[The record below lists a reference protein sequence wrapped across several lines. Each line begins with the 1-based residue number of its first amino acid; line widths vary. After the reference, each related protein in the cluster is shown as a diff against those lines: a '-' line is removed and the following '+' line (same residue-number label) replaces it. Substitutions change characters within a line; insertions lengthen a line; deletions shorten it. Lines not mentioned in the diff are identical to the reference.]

1 MRARMRPLRRDRR
14 RDIQVNGTTILIGS
28 ILLLIILMAVWA
40 RSRAG
45 RIRSEAAARERRA
58 LAATRS
64 GGELGD
70 EADDAGAVPAK
81 PAESTGETIFE
92 PGTPTGVVPGSRGS
106 IEVAEVLD
114 IEELLR
120 DEPHGVA
127 SRARAQLEEPTN
139 IHTGDTL
146 PPRPVVT
153 PVAAVAAPPPVR
165 AVAPPPPVRAVAP
178 PPPVRAVAPPPP
190 VRAVAPP
197 SPVRAVPPPP
207 PHPAP
212 IAPPRQPAPPVKPA
226 PAVPPSPPAARASA
240 LVKPSPA
247 ASPDGDVPL
256 RELVL
261 AWFEA
266 RGYRSSPASPVVRP
280 IELVLRHKD
289 DPSRAYA
296 FVVGTQRV
304 TAERVQ
310 QLAQQARGIGLIRVL
325 IVADAGLSAD
335 APHAKRGVRVLDRSA
350 LSAELAKLD
359 ISVAAKIIAVAR
371 KRSSTR
377 VGVG

>member
-1 MRARMRPLRRDRR
+1 
-14 RDIQVNGTTILIGS
+14 VNGTTLLIGS
-28 ILLLIILMAVWA
+28 IVLLIILMAIWA
-40 RSRAG
+40 RSRAA
-45 RIRSEAAARERRA
+45 RIRSESAARERRA
-58 LAATRS
+58 LAAVKS
-64 GGELGD
+64 GEDPSEDG
-70 EADDAGAVPAK
+70 ADAGAPPK
-81 PAESTGETIFE
+81 PRESTGETIFE
-92 PGTPTGVVPGSRGS
+92 PGTPTSMVPGSRGS

-120 DEPHGVA
+120 DEPYGIA

-146 PPRPVVT
+146 PPRP
-153 PVAAVAAPPPVR
+153 AVSPPV
-165 AVAPPPPVRAVAP
+165 AVAPPPPPPMRAAPPPQQPMKPSPMAPMKPSPMAPAARPHAP
-178 PPPVRAVAPPPP
+178 PPPAVAKPAAAPASPRGRAATPPPP
-190 VRAVAPP
+190 
-197 SPVRAVPPPP
+197 
-207 PHPAP
+207 
-212 IAPPRQPAPPVKPA
+212 A
-226 PAVPPSPPAARASA
+226 PAA
-240 LVKPSPA
+240 
-247 ASPDGDVPL
+247 PDGEVPL

-335 APHAKRGVRVLDRSA
+335 APNAKRGVRVLDRGA

-371 KRSSTR
+371 KRANTK
-377 VGVG
+377 VGVA

>member
-1 MRARMRPLRRDRR
+1 M
-14 RDIQVNGTTILIGS
+14 
-28 ILLLIILMAVWA
+28 
-40 RSRAG
+40 
-45 RIRSEAAARERRA
+45 
-58 LAATRS
+58 
-64 GGELGD
+64 
-70 EADDAGAVPAK
+70 
-81 PAESTGETIFE
+81 
-92 PGTPTGVVPGSRGS
+92 VPGSRGS

-120 DEPHGVA
+120 DEPHGIA

-146 PPRPVVT
+146 PPRPIVSE
-153 PVAAVAAPPPVR
+153 PVAL
-165 AVAPPPPVRAVAP
+165 APPPPRVVP
-178 PPPVRAVAPPPP
+178 PPPVQPTRSAPPVVPAVA
-190 VRAVAPP
+190 AQ
-197 SPVRAVPPPP
+197 
-207 PHPAP
+207 
-212 IAPPRQPAPPVKPA
+212 RQPAPPRAQPAPPRAQPAQPRAATPARAPA
-226 PAVPPSPPAARASA
+226 PAPAPSA
-240 LVKPSPA
+240 
-247 ASPDGDVPL
+247 PDGEVPL

-266 RGYRSSPASPVVRP
+266 RGYRSAPASPVVRP

-325 IVADAGLSAD
+325 VVADAGLSAD
-335 APHAKRGVRVLDRSA
+335 APHAKRGVRVLDRNA

-377 VGVG
+377 ASVG

>member
-1 MRARMRPLRRDRR
+1 VD
-14 RDIQVNGTTILIGS
+14 GTTLLIGS
-28 ILLLIILMAVWA
+28 IVLLAILMALWA
-40 RSRAG
+40 RGRAA
-45 RIRSEAAARERRA
+45 RIRSDADGRERRA
-58 LAATRS
+58 LAAVRAGGDPTGNGADTGS
-64 GGELGD
+64 G
-70 EADDAGAVPAK
+70 PAK

-92 PGTPTGVVPGSRGS
+92 PGTPTSMVPGRRGS

-120 DEPHGVA
+120 DEPHGIA
-127 SRARAQLEEPTN
+127 SRARAQLEEHTN

-146 PPRPVVT
+146 PPRPIVSEPVALAPTPARVVPQPPMQPTRSAPPVT
-153 PVAAVAAPPPVR
+153 PALAAQ
-165 AVAPPPPVRAVAP
+165 
-178 PPPVRAVAPPPP
+178 
-190 VRAVAPP
+190 
-197 SPVRAVPPPP
+197 
-207 PHPAP
+207 
-212 IAPPRQPAPPVKPA
+212 RQPAPARAQPAPSRATPARAPA
-226 PAVPPSPPAARASA
+226 PAPAA
-240 LVKPSPA
+240 
-247 ASPDGDVPL
+247 PDGEVPL

-266 RGYRSSPASPVVRP
+266 RGYRAAPASPVVRP

-304 TAERVQ
+304 TSERVH

-325 IVADAGLSAD
+325 VVADAGLSAD
-335 APHAKRGVRVLDRSA
+335 APQAKKGVRVLDRNS

-371 KRSSTR
+371 KRSSAR
-377 VGVG
+377 ASVA

>member
-1 MRARMRPLRRDRR
+1 VGVGNAPGLPQFAAAVSSGPIEAG
-14 RDIQVNGTTILIGS
+14 IQVNGTILLIGS
-28 ILLLIILMAVWA
+28 IVLLAILMALWA
-40 RSRAG
+40 RGRAA
-45 RIRSEAAARERRA
+45 RIRNDSDARERRA
-58 LAATRS
+58 LAAVRAGGDPTGNGADTGS
-64 GGELGD
+64 G
-70 EADDAGAVPAK
+70 PAK

-92 PGTPTGVVPGSRGS
+92 PGTPTSMVPGRRGS

-120 DEPHGVA
+120 DEPHGIA
-127 SRARAQLEEPTN
+127 SRARAQLEEHTN

-146 PPRPVVT
+146 PPRPVISE
-153 PVAAVAAPPPVR
+153 PVALAPPPARV
-165 AVAPPPPVRAVAP
+165 VPPPPV
-178 PPPVRAVAPPPP
+178 
-190 VRAVAPP
+190 
-197 SPVRAVPPPP
+197 
-207 PHPAP
+207 
-212 IAPPRQPAPPVKPA
+212 QPTRSAPPVT
-226 PAVPPSPPAARASA
+226 PAVAAQRQPTPPRAQPAQPRAATPARASA
-240 LVKPSPA
+240 PAPAPSA
-247 ASPDGDVPL
+247 PDGEVPL

-266 RGYRSSPASPVVRP
+266 RGYRSAPASPVVRP

-304 TAERVQ
+304 TSERVQ

-325 IVADAGLSAD
+325 VVADAGLSAD
-335 APHAKRGVRVLDRSA
+335 APHAKRGVRVLDRNA

-371 KRSSTR
+371 KRSSAR
-377 VGVG
+377 ASVG

>member
-1 MRARMRPLRRDRR
+1 M
-14 RDIQVNGTTILIGS
+14 NGTTLLIGS

-40 RSRAG
+40 RGRAA
-45 RIRSEAAARERRA
+45 RIRRDASARERKA
-58 LAATRS
+58 LAVARA
-64 GGELGD
+64 GGDPAGD
-70 EADDAGAVPAK
+70 GGDTGSAPAK

-92 PGTPTGVVPGSRGS
+92 PGTPTGIVPGSRGS

-120 DEPHGVA
+120 DEPHGIA

-146 PPRPVVT
+146 PPRPVISA
-153 PVAAVAAPPPVR
+153 PV
-165 AVAPPPPVRAVAP
+165 
-178 PPPVRAVAPPPP
+178 
-190 VRAVAPP
+190 
-197 SPVRAVPPPP
+197 AVPPTPVRKDPP
-207 PHPAP
+207 PL
-212 IAPPRQPAPPVKPA
+212 PVKPA
-226 PAVPPSPPAARASA
+226 PIKSAPVAQTPPAVTPPRQPPSPPARPAPAGAASPRAQSPARAPA
-240 LVKPSPA
+240 PSPA
-247 ASPDGDVPL
+247 PAAPDGEVPL

-296 FVVGTQRV
+296 FVVSTQRV
-304 TAERVQ
+304 TSERVQ
-310 QLAQQARGIGLIRVL
+310 QLAQQARSIGLIRVL
-325 IVADAGLSAD
+325 IVADAGSSAD
-335 APHAKRGVRVLDRSA
+335 APHAKRGVRVLDRNA
-350 LSAELAKLD
+350 LSAELARLD

-371 KRSSTR
+371 KRTDTR
-377 VGVG
+377 ASVSPA

>member
-1 MRARMRPLRRDRR
+1 MGVGDAPGLPQFAAAVSSGPTEAG
-14 RDIQVNGTTILIGS
+14 IQVNGTTLLIGS
-28 ILLLIILMAVWA
+28 IVLLAILMALWA
-40 RSRAG
+40 RGRAS
-45 RIRSEAAARERRA
+45 RIRTDADARARRA
-58 LAATRS
+58 LAAVRAGGDPTGNGGDTGS
-64 GGELGD
+64 G
-70 EADDAGAVPAK
+70 PAK

-92 PGTPTGVVPGSRGS
+92 PGTPTSMVPGRRGS

-120 DEPHGVA
+120 DEPHGIA

-146 PPRPVVT
+146 PPRLVISEPVALAPPPARVVSPAPVQPTRSAPPVT
-153 PVAAVAAPPPVR
+153 PPVAAQRRPAEPR
-165 AVAPPPPVRAVAP
+165 A
-178 PPPVRAVAPPPP
+178 
-190 VRAVAPP
+190 
-197 SPVRAVPPPP
+197 
-207 PHPAP
+207 
-212 IAPPRQPAPPVKPA
+212 QPAPPRAATPARAPA
-226 PAVPPSPPAARASA
+226 PAPSA
-240 LVKPSPA
+240 
-247 ASPDGDVPL
+247 PDGEVPL

-280 IELVLRHKD
+280 IELVLRHKE

-325 IVADAGLSAD
+325 VVADAGLSAD
-335 APHAKRGVRVLDRSA
+335 ASRAKKSVRVLDRNA

-371 KRSSTR
+371 KRSSAR
-377 VGVG
+377 ASVG

>member
-146 PPRPVVT
+146 PPRPVVSA
-153 PVAAVAAPPPVR
+153 PVA
-165 AVAPPPPVRAVAP
+165 AVAPPPPVRAVP
-178 PPPVRAVAPPPP
+178 PQ
-190 VRAVAPP
+190 
-197 SPVRAVPPPP
+197 PVRAVPPPP
-207 PHPAP
+207 PRPAP
-212 IAPPRQPAPPVKPA
+212 IAPPRQPPAPVKPA
-226 PAVPPSPPAARASA
+226 PAVPSPVAPPPAARASA

-335 APHAKRGVRVLDRSA
+335 APHAKRGVRVLDRGA

-371 KRSSTR
+371 KRSNTR
-377 VGVG
+377 VGVN

>member
-1 MRARMRPLRRDRR
+1 
-14 RDIQVNGTTILIGS
+14 VNGTTILIGS

-40 RSRAG
+40 RSRAT

-58 LAATRS
+58 LAVARS
-64 GGELGD
+64 GDEPDDEGE
-70 EADDAGAVPAK
+70 DANAVPAK
-81 PAESTGETIFE
+81 PAESTGETIFD
-92 PGTPTGVVPGSRGS
+92 PGTPTSAVPGRRGS

-146 PPRPVVT
+146 PPRPVAA
-153 PVAAVAAPPPVR
+153 PVAAVVSPPPVRVAAPPPQVR
-165 AVAPPPPVRAVAP
+165 AVAPPPPARAVAP
-178 PPPVRAVAPPPP
+178 PP
-190 VRAVAPP
+190 
-197 SPVRAVPPPP
+197 PVRAVPPPP

-212 IAPPRQPAPPVKPA
+212 VAPPRQPAPPVKPA
-226 PAVPPSPPAARASA
+226 PAAPPSPPAARASA

-247 ASPDGDVPL
+247 ATPDGDVPL